1 MVAAPL
7 RSIFL
12 FQRYY
17 CCFAT
22 FILTFEMRRIAFDHT
37 VSGFSASLSSAAL
50 FFLPAS
56 AGYASCF
63 SYRPTAIGAFGCL
76 RARSNW
82 FAPITALLCIERLWR
97 DVWTAVTSVY
107 YDVLH
112 YLEEGNYLDIA
123 DQTHLFC
130 CHYTFVPRLQ
140 DDLDI
145 FRDGWDNH
153 PLRTEGNM
161 TPNQLWAIGHVYKPV
176 QEPQNEEVL
185 DIPEIDWE
193 SSGLPHIRNAGIHV
207 PATGCPLTA
216 EQFTALRDFIDPRAT
231 SQSRGADIYMAA
243 VQFCQALLE

>member
-1 MVAAPL
+1 MRFNIVVFGGVDGFSRKIMYLGAATNNLSSTALTFFQESVDRFGFPL
-7 RSIFL
+7 RVRADQGVENVQIARFMFTVRGTGRSSFISGKSVHN
-12 FQRYY
+12 QR
-17 CCFAT
+17 
-22 FILTFEMRRIAFDHT
+22 
-37 VSGFSASLSSAAL
+37 
-50 FFLPAS
+50 
-56 AGYASCF
+56 
-63 SYRPTAIGAFGCL
+63 
-76 RARSNW
+76 
-82 FAPITALLCIERLWR
+82 IERLWR

-161 TPNQLWAIGHVYKPV
+161 TPNQLWAIGHVYQPV

-207 PATGCPLTA
+207 PTTGCPLTA
-216 EQFTALRDFIDPRAT
+216 EQFTALRDLIDPRAT
-231 SQSRGADIYMAA
+231 SQSRGVDIYMAA
-243 VQFCQALLE
+243 MQFCQALLE